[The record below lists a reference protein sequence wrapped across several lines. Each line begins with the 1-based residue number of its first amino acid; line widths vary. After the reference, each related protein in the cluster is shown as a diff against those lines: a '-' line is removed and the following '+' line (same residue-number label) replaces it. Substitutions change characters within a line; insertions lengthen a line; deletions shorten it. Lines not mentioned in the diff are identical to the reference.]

1 MANDRISGLSI
12 SMDLET
18 AGIDRSM
25 SEIKRSFRGLNSSIK
40 TNTNNLKYGEKSVEN
55 YESSISSLTGDIEK
69 QRKNLDDLGQKYRE
83 AAADGNENSA
93 AAQKLATEYNK
104 QADNLNYLERQLENA
119 TSELRE
125 FQKQQELQSS
135 SLFKTGTALTGFGNG
150 LQSISGKAKDV
161 GKSLTKS
168 ITLPALG
175 VATAVGGITAAFGW
189 ERLVGLDSAQAQLKG
204 LGYNTEEVGR
214 ISDQVTSAIEGGMTT
229 MAEGTAVAAGAMAA
243 GVEEGAELEQYI
255 TLVGD
260 AAVGANRPVEDM
272 AQIFNRVQG
281 SGKLM
286 TQELN
291 MIEQGMP
298 GFAMAMADNLGV
310 TQEEFRKMVTAGEVG
325 SDEFMDVMEDFA
337 GGMADAY
344 SDSWQGMLANT
355 KAYIGIIGENLL
367 GGVFEKSKE
376 SIAEFI
382 EVLKSDAVVTWAE
395 QMGQS
400 IGNMFSNIADKVQG
414 AITWFSNLSKSQQ
427 GVIVKFGAV
436 AVAAGPVLVALG
448 TLGGI
453 VGKVSSGLGTL
464 MTTVAKG
471 GGVVKSL
478 GTAFTFLTGPVG
490 LTVGIIAALVAGFT
504 LAYKKSDTFRGIVN
518 KLKDAF
524 LNAVS
529 GITEFLTTNETILA
543 MVDGIKSA
551 FTTMRKK
558 VNQAIGA
565 VVGFFQDKI
574 AVMTSFWDSEG
585 SSFLQAFSN
594 VFGGIWKVVKPVLDA
609 VLGAVKFAL
618 PVIKGI
624 FDVTFK
630 AVLEIVKM
638 VWNNIKGVI
647 NGGLDIIM
655 GLIKTFSGLF
665 TGDFSKMWEGVK
677 QIFSGAIEFVWNF
690 VQLSF
695 FGKLLKGVT
704 GFIKLFSSPISKMW
718 TGIKTVFSTVIKWI
732 VDFVKNSFTRMSNTI
747 TTITTAIRN
756 VISKIWNAILSFFKT
771 VIKSIVDF
779 VKQRF
784 TNLKNNT
791 TNIFTGVRDM
801 AKRVWNKTKDNIVNP
816 IKNGV
821 NWAIKKFKGFKTSVT
836 ETFKNI
842 KDNVFGYVS
851 DMIQKVKEMPGNMK
865 DKIVEGAGKL
875 KEGFL
880 DIGQSMIDGM
890 ATGVNGVISAVKW
903 VLKKFGIEKNWH
915 WDAPTINAYAKGTRG
930 KHPGGPAIVS
940 DGVGSNSG
948 PELMQDPKGN
958 FSLSPAKPTLIPNMP
973 KGTQVWS
980 ATETREALTPQYAWG
995 INFKD
1000 VAKALNLGGEAM
1012 QYSDSKT
1019 NRALGKAASGI
1030 GSGLDI
1036 YNDAPKALLN
1046 AGLKAMGVE
1055 VPNFPAAIGKMA
1067 KGGFNYVKDKAVGFI
1082 KKTQDDELESITG
1095 PTSGGASAWR
1105 GMIRKAAARM
1115 NESITSR
1122 HVNGIIA
1129 QINRESGGNE
1139 KITQSSAVVD
1149 INTLSGNPARGLLQY
1164 IPQTF
1169 AAYKM
1174 PGHGNIYSGYD
1185 QLLAFFNNKTWRR
1198 DLPYGTRGWGPRG
1211 GRKFASGGLVKN
1223 SGLYEL
1229 AEGGFPEWVIPTD
1242 PKRRTDAMK
1251 LLALA
1256 GKDIE
1261 SGNKRPRQLPNV
1273 SGSSGNDNRYLET
1286 VVDKLTQQVQ
1296 LLTEL
1301 VVSNRDIAN
1310 KPVLSE
1316 GDIKRSFNKMDSKDS
1331 INHGIFTGRPGGA
1344 Y

>member
-1 MANDRISGLSI
+1 
-12 SMDLET
+12 MDLET

-25 SEIKRSFRGLNSSIK
+25 SAITRSVRGLNSSI
-40 TNTNNLKYGEKSVEN
+40 NTNSKNIKHGEKSVEN

-655 GLIKTFSGLF
+655 GLIKTFSELF
-665 TGDFSKMWEGVK
+665 TGEFTSSWEVVRH
-677 QIFSGAIEFVWNF
+677 ILSGAIAFIWNF
-690 VQLSF
+690 IQLSF
-695 FGKLLKGVT
+695 FGRIIRGVL
-704 GFIKLFSSPISKMW
+704 GFARGFSGHISTMW
-718 TGIKTVFSTVIKWI
+718 QGIRDIFNRVISWI
-732 VDFVKNSFTRMSNTI
+732 VNFVRNSFNS
-747 TTITTAIRN
+747 IRN
-756 VISKIWNAILSFFKT
+756 TVSNILTRIRNTTQTIWNAIKNYT
-771 VIKSIVDF
+771 VNPVRDA
-779 VKQRF
+779 VRTDRNRF
-784 TNLKNNT
+784 SDLRDSAL
-791 TNIFTGVRDM
+791 NIFSRIRDGVSDRVSSMVGYVRDMPGKMKDGLKKGVRDR
-801 AKRVWNKTKDNIVNP
+801 K
-816 IKNGV
+816 
-821 NWAIKKFKGFKTSVT
+821 SV
-836 ETFKNI
+836 
-842 KDNVFGYVS
+842 V
-851 DMIQKVKEMPGNMK
+851 
-865 DKIVEGAGKL
+865 
-875 KEGFL
+875 
-880 DIGQSMIDGM
+880 
-890 ATGVNGVISAVKW
+890 
-903 VLKKFGIEKNWH
+903 
-915 WDAPTINAYAKGTRG
+915 
-930 KHPGGPAIVS
+930 
-940 DGVGSNSG
+940 
-948 PELMQDPKGN
+948 
-958 FSLSPAKPTLIPNMP
+958 
-973 KGTQVWS
+973 
-980 ATETREALTPQYAWG
+980 
-995 INFKD
+995 
-1000 VAKALNLGGEAM
+1000 
-1012 QYSDSKT
+1012 
-1019 NRALGKAASGI
+1019 
-1030 GSGLDI
+1030 
-1036 YNDAPKALLN
+1036 
-1046 AGLKAMGVE
+1046 
-1055 VPNFPAAIGKMA
+1055 
-1067 KGGFNYVKDKAVGFI
+1067 
-1082 KKTQDDELESITG
+1082 
-1095 PTSGGASAWR
+1095 
-1105 GMIRKAAARM
+1105 
-1115 NESITSR
+1115 
-1122 HVNGIIA
+1122 
-1129 QINRESGGNE
+1129 
-1139 KITQSSAVVD
+1139 
-1149 INTLSGNPARGLLQY
+1149 
-1164 IPQTF
+1164 
-1169 AAYKM
+1169 
-1174 PGHGNIYSGYD
+1174 
-1185 QLLAFFNNKTWRR
+1185 
-1198 DLPYGTRGWGPRG
+1198 
-1211 GRKFASGGLVKN
+1211 
-1223 SGLYEL
+1223 
-1229 AEGGFPEWVIPTD
+1229 
-1242 PKRRTDAMK
+1242 
-1251 LLALA
+1251 
-1256 GKDIE
+1256 
-1261 SGNKRPRQLPNV
+1261 
-1273 SGSSGNDNRYLET
+1273 
-1286 VVDKLTQQVQ
+1286 
-1296 LLTEL
+1296 
-1301 VVSNRDIAN
+1301 
-1310 KPVLSE
+1310 
-1316 GDIKRSFNKMDSKDS
+1316 
-1331 INHGIFTGRPGGA
+1331 
-1344 Y
+1344 